1 MNKIFIVAQREFLTR
16 VKKKTFLLTTIGLPL
31 LIFSV
36 YAMIFYFASNS
47 SDEIKIA
54 VVDEANI
61 FSAKLKSKKDIQF
74 TPLSK
79 IKKQELDS
87 ALVKNIYDAYIYIP
101 ASFDINSNK
110 DSIHI
115 VSQKTIGII
124 TKSKIEEKLQDVL
137 EENKLTSSLHLSVPQ
152 LDSLRQT
159 SHISFVNLKSGEDTN
174 VKSIVSTAV
183 GYGFGILIYIVLLIY
198 GTMVMRGVAEE
209 KTNRIAEVIV
219 SSVKPFQLM
228 MGKIIGIG
236 SVGLLQF
243 FIWIALTLVLNVL
256 LPLVIPGLSHH
267 AANPAMANASQVM
280 QESGP
285 SISALGNMLSQIN
298 IPLIL
303 GCFLF
308 YFFGG
313 YFMYASL
320 FAAIGSLV
328 SDDPNDA
335 QSLTLPVTMPIIFGF
350 VILMQAVNTPTASI
364 AVFGSLFPLT
374 SPIVMMARV
383 AHGIPEGVSAIQLI
397 LSMFLLILGFI
408 GTTWLAA
415 KIYRTGILMYGKKVT
430 FKELGKLIFKK

>member
-1 MNKIFIVAQREFLTR
+1 MNKISIVAKREFLTR

-31 LIFSV
+31 LIFGV
-36 YAMIFYFASNS
+36 YALIFYFAANS
-47 SDEIKIA
+47 SEDTKIA

-61 FSAKLKSKKDIQF
+61 FNNKLTDKGKEIHF
-74 TPLSK
+74 LS
-79 IKKQELDS
+79 
-87 ALVKNIYDAYIYIP
+87 VKNTTKIELNSAVAKNTYDAYIYIP
-101 ASFDINSNK
+101 KSFSLSNLK

-115 VSQKTIGII
+115 VSQKSIGII
-124 TKSKIEEKLQDVL
+124 TQSKIEDKLSNIL
-137 EENKLTSSLHLSVPQ
+137 EENKLTTSLNLTKQQ
-152 LDSLRQT
+152 LDSLKQT
-159 SHISFVNLKSGEDTN
+159 NSISFVNLKSGENTN
-174 VKSIVSTAV
+174 VKSVASTLV
-183 GYGFGILIYIVLLIY
+183 GYGFGILIYVVLLIY

-243 FIWIALTLVLNVL
+243 FIWIMLTFVLQFL
-256 LPLVIPGLSHH
+256 LPLFIHVPQ
-267 AANPAMANASQVM
+267 NPAMAGAADTMQQANVM
-280 QESGP
+280 AKFGE
-285 SISALGNMLSQIN
+285 IISQIN
-298 IPLIL
+298 MPLIL
-303 GCFLF
+303 CCFLF
-308 YFFGG
+308 YFFAG

-350 VILMQAVNTPTASI
+350 IIMMQAVNTPTSSI
-364 AVFGSLFPLT
+364 SVFGSLFPLT

-383 AHGIPEGVSAIQLI
+383 AHGVPEGVSVFQLI
-397 LSMFLLILGFI
+397 LSMVLLILGFI
-408 GTTWLAA
+408 GTTWIAA

-430 FKELGKLIFKK
+430 FKELGKLIFRKG